1 MLRSNRRKLREI
13 TITYGRNIQEGKHG
27 HPQKKSSTGKKKCWK
42 QIVTLVPC
50 SMVNNVN
57 NEKNGKDLAPARAQ
71 WRTAG
76 ESCAGMELLSRVV
89 LASKGHILIW
99 GPNALGL
106 DPGRLSVVLET
117 WGAPRACSPAPCT
130 SRVHSRVP
138 LRVDAS
144 FLQLLDRHVG
154 FLLFFF
160 FFANYRETEH
170 LHLLHRLQVG
180 Q

>member
-1 MLRSNRRKLREI
+1 MA
-13 TITYGRNIQEGKHG
+13 T
-27 HPQKKSSTGKKKCWK
+27 PKKSSTGKKKCWK

-50 SMVNNVN
+50 SKVNNVN
-57 NEKNGKDLAPARAQ
+57 NEKNGKDLAQARAQ

-76 ESCAGMELLSRVV
+76 ESCAWMELLSRVV
-89 LASKGHILIW
+89 LVFKGHILSW

-117 WGAPRACSPAPCT
+117 WEAPKACGPAPCT
-130 SRVHSRVP
+130 SSVHSQVP

-144 FLQLLDRHVG
+144 FLQLLDRYVG

-160 FFANYRETEH
+160 FANYRDTEH
-170 LHLLHRLQVG
+170 LHLLHLLQLG